1 MNACSRVMWTVLHS
15 SVDILFPYYPQPV
28 HIGWTFCCCCCDQC
42 FMCILILSHALPLVL
57 SDVSS
62 MICLEIR
69 IVKSSIFGM
78 PALVQTRGNQDSCAT
93 SKGVRL
99 MVWVCHVFV
108 HMTQAHEEAP
118 CGRMCIIEF
127 FFREILYPLWD
138 TGGVAFP

>member
-1 MNACSRVMWTVLHS
+1 MN
-15 SVDILFPYYPQPV
+15 
-28 HIGWTFCCCCCDQC
+28 
-42 FMCILILSHALPLVL
+42 SHALPLVL

-99 MVWVCHVFV
+99 MTLPRHKKLFDLEPVKVGLKLEV
-108 HMTQAHEEAP
+108 T
-118 CGRMCIIEF
+118 
-127 FFREILYPLWD
+127 WD
-138 TGGVAFP
+138 